1 MPASLRA
8 QARVRSANAISSVLS
23 SEIELRARCV
33 PDGLLIYKYQL
44 KCRDT
49 YSINSVKITLFVD
62 VDVIM
67 RVSVIVYI

>member
-1 MPASLRA
+1 M
-8 QARVRSANAISSVLS
+8 
-23 SEIELRARCV
+23 

-67 RVSVIVYI
+67 QVSVIVYI